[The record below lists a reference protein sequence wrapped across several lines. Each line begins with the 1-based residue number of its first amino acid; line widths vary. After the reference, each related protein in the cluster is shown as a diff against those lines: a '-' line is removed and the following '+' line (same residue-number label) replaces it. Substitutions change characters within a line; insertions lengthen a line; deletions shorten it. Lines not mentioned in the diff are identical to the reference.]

1 MMEPPSEEQVVKVE
15 EERRRGIVKMD
26 SLEVEGEVV
35 YDREGVIVQAK
46 REDRLHSGRLKV
58 TDTRC
63 EIQPYQ
69 LHANIFSHGVF
80 LTWDLELAIQQSA
93 SMVTPEKVSG
103 RGGAGS
109 GRRETSLDDYG
120 IPRDCV
126 VGSPPSRFY
135 YYDHQVYF
143 IKLTKH
149 CPVTGLSSVRTMVT
163 RLHCTESGI
172 SSKCNT
178 T

>member
-15 EERRRGIVKMD
+15 DERRRGIVKMD

-63 EIQPYQ
+63 QIQPYWF
-69 LHANIFSHGVF
+69 HGNIFSHGVF
-80 LTWDLELAIQQSA
+80 LTWDLELSIQQSA
-93 SMVTPEKVSG
+93 SMVTPEKVAGRGRAVSG
-103 RGGAGS
+103 RT
-109 GRRETSLDDYG
+109 ETSLDDYG

-126 VGSPPSRFY
+126 VGSPPSRY
-135 YYDHQVYF
+135 HDDHHHVCILQ
-143 IKLTKH
+143 I
-149 CPVTGLSSVRTMVT
+149 
-163 RLHCTESGI
+163 
-172 SSKCNT
+172 
-178 T
+178 